1 MAKSDTKVPS
11 VNLGA
16 IQDRFT
22 AARKQMAKTRDRVLV
37 ASQQHDEAK
46 KEYNE
51 AREALE
57 AGTRVVLG
65 G

>member
-1 MAKSDTKVPS
+1 MAKSEPKAPG
-11 VNLGA
+11 VNLGTM
-16 IQDRFT
+16 QERFT
-22 AARKQMAKTRDRVLV
+22 TARKLMTKTRDRVLV